1 MRSTRNPVYPGS
13 TNQVCF
19 MVKEKVDQEKRDEND
34 VAKGIVKFLVDV
46 FDETHLRLAPA
57 GNAGETMAI
66 ATIRLNDEGPS
77 DVRINNASKRPG
89 RAKATSTSRIN
100 TSSTIPPR

>member
-46 FDETHLRLAPA
+46 FDET
-57 GNAGETMAI
+57 GETVASRCTAG
-66 ATIRLNDEGPS
+66 ATILRSQKLDQN
-77 DVRINNASKRPG
+77 
-89 RAKATSTSRIN
+89 
-100 TSSTIPPR
+100 